1 MLQYTLDL
9 LDSPHHNIRVMVPN
23 TTATEAAT
31 APRPTA
37 LTGTAPLEPPLLLLL
52 LLLPLLLLVEVLL
65 EDVVVNAVTIVMF
78 PPVHAGQHLNMN
90 ARRSKRRTGNAG
102 VGRRVVDDHTA
113 VHHRV
118 LTTETNVVLQDCTG
132 RDSAVVGRK
141 GSPFTRQ
148 VTNCNPDVSTSPDR
162 ILRCV
167 RTLER
172 RQVAGVGVV
181 ERAVPAR
188 LVHEALGAVR
198 DEGVVV
204 PPG

>member
-1 MLQYTLDL
+1 VYIGL
-9 LDSPHHNIRVMVPN
+9 LDSLPHNIRAMVPN
-23 TTATEAAT
+23 IATMVAAT

-37 LTGTAPLEPPLLLLL
+37 LIGAAPLEPPLLLLA
-52 LLLPLLLLVEVLL
+52 LLLLVEELL
-65 EDVVVNAVTIVMF
+65 EDVVVNAVTMVMF
-78 PPVHAGQHLNMN
+78 PPIHARQDLSMS
-90 ARRSKRRTGNAG
+90 ARRCKRRTGNTG

-118 LTTETNVVLQDCTG
+118 LTTKTDVVLQDCAG
-132 RDSAVVGRK
+132 RDGAVVGRK
-141 GSPFTRQ
+141 GPPFTRQ
-148 VTNCNPDVSTSPDR
+148 VTNCNPNVSTSLDR
-162 ILRCV
+162 ISRCV

-188 LVHEALGAVR
+188 LVHEALGAIR

-204 PPG
+204 PAG

>member
-52 LLLPLLLLVEVLL
+52 LLPLLLLVEVLL
-65 EDVVVNAVTIVMF
+65 DDVVVNAVTIVMF

-113 VHHRV
+113 VHNRV
-118 LTTETNVVLQDCTG
+118 LTTKTDVVLQDCAG
-132 RDSAVVGRK
+132 CDGAVVGRK
-141 GSPFTRQ
+141 GSPLTRQ
-148 VTNCNPDVSTSPDR
+148 ITNCNANVSASHNR
-162 ILRCV
+162 ISR
-167 RTLER
+167 
-172 RQVAGVGVV
+172 
-181 ERAVPAR
+181 
-188 LVHEALGAVR
+188 
-198 DEGVVV
+198 
-204 PPG
+204 